1 MTISGGRKIFLNGE
15 IVLCGVLGAVALA
28 VGGFSACCG
37 CLCCRVSFAV
47 CGRFCGFIRGNK
59 KAVARLGFRFGCV
72 ARSILRQYPQK
83 KY

>member
-1 MTISGGRKIFLNGE
+1 MFR
-15 IVLCGVLGAVALA
+15 GAVA
-28 VGGFSACCG
+28 VC
-37 CLCCRVSFAV
+37 VAV
-47 CGRFCGFIRGNK
+47 CLLPFVGVSVALFGANK